1 MNRPLVGLLLG
12 ALIGLFDGSTAFL
25 TAPDMRAELAGIVM
39 GSAFKGLLAGLITG
53 IIARKTGSIAFGV
66 VTGLAAAL
74 AFAIPIAYV
83 NASFYNDA
91 SIYWKIILPGAVT
104 GMTVGYGIVRFGR
117 PSPSTRAATS
127 SA

>member
-12 ALIGLFDGSTAFL
+12 AVIGIFDGSTAFF
-25 TAPDMRAELAGIVM
+25 TAPEMRAELAGIVM

-53 IIARKTGSIAFGV
+53 IIARKTGSILVGV
-66 VTGLAAAL
+66 GIGLATAL
-74 AFAIPIAYV
+74 ALAIPIAHM
-83 NASFYNDA
+83 NATFYEDP

-117 PSPSTRAATS
+117 PASAS
-127 SA
+127 SRET